1 MKLKIRFFLTF
12 SLLAVIPLA
21 LLTAIAYLQYY
32 RVTEERMSDIISS
45 QFENISQEALDSH
58 DSAIQAMGLLTFY
71 SQDQTSIYD
80 ILQNFARK
88 DEPPTGYE
96 TYRASREL
104 TSLCQNISYAYP
116 FIYGVFVFSSE
127 GELFGYDGKANA
139 EITPGYS
146 PVGADWYQD
155 TLDMQG
161 EIYISGIGCH
171 PMFDMQMECIFLS
184 QSLQDIH
191 THESLGVVVMA
202 CAPSLF
208 DLSMGNVL
216 GDSALVSL
224 VNGKN
229 GEELYSSHTAEETR
243 DLTGQKDRAL
253 HAELEDTGLELTM
266 VYDYDSLYREYHV
279 TGYILLLFAVCCIL
293 LTVFLCWMI
302 SSSLITPV
310 QELSGQ
316 MLRQRI
322 SRRVEGKD
330 YSYRRD
336 EIGVLYRQYYTM
348 LDQLEA
354 SIKKDYQDK
363 LILLDA
369 QMKSLEARI
378 NSHFLFNTLESI
390 NSMAELEDNEQIAT
404 MSLALGNMFRYAIK
418 TDSELVTLEQELA
431 NVRDYVSIQLIRFDG
446 RFHLEEKIPE
456 DCRGLRVLKLILQPL
471 VENSLRH
478 GLNYCTCGDRICI
491 STCREEGGVQIIV
504 EDNGEGMDAIQLGEV
519 RKMLETEASFTE
531 LGHRDRQ
538 SIGLKNIQS
547 RIELYYGK
555 GYGLTVESQKGEGT
569 AIRIWIPMFSQEKG
583 EADVQI
589 SDY

>member
-1 MKLKIRFFLTF
+1 MKLKTRFFLVF
-12 SLLAVIPLA
+12 SLLTVIPLA
-21 LLTAIAYLQYY
+21 ALTAIAYLQYY
-32 RVTEERMSDIISS
+32 HVTEERMSDIISN
-45 QFENISQEALDSH
+45 QFENISQEASDSY
-58 DSAIQAMGLLTFY
+58 DSAKQAMGLLTFY

-80 ILQNFARK
+80 LLQNFSRK
-88 DEPPTGYE
+88 EGPLTGYE
-96 TYRASREL
+96 TFRASRNI
-104 TSLCQNISYAYP
+104 TTLCQNISYAYP

-127 GELFGYDGKANA
+127 GELFGYDGKENT
-139 EITPGYS
+139 EITPGYT
-146 PVGADWYQD
+146 PYDDDWYQD
-155 TLDMQG
+155 TLQLQG
-161 EIYISGIGCH
+161 KIYISGVGNH
-171 PMFDMQMECIFLS
+171 TMFEMDKECLFLS
-184 QSLQDIH
+184 QSLQDIY

-202 CAPSLF
+202 CSPEVF

-224 VNGKN
+224 VNRDNQEEIYVSRK
-229 GEELYSSHTAEETR
+229 GEAARTLEEQT
-243 DLTGQKDRAL
+243 DRAL
-253 HAELEDTGLELTM
+253 HATVEDTSLEVTM
-266 VYDYDSLYREYHV
+266 VYDYDSLYREYHL
-279 TGYILLLFAVCCIL
+279 TGYILLLFAVCCIVL
-293 LTVFLCWMI
+293 VLFLCWMI
-302 SSSLITPV
+302 SSSLVTPV
-310 QELSGQ
+310 LELSSQ

-336 EIGVLYRQYYTM
+336 EIGILYRQYYAM

-431 NVRDYVSIQLIRFDG
+431 NVRDYVSIQMIRFDG
-446 RFHLEEKIPE
+446 RFHLEERIPD

-478 GLNYCTCGDRICI
+478 GLNYCTCGDRIRI
-491 STCREEGGVQIIV
+491 SACQEEGGVRIIV
-504 EDNGEGMDAIQLGEV
+504 EDNGEGMDSVQLGEV

-531 LGHRDRQ
+531 LGRRDRQ

-569 AIRIWIPMFSQEKG
+569 AIRIWIPVFSQEKG

-589 SDY
+589 FDY